1 MKKSLVLL
9 LLLFV
14 LSTISQAQSR
24 TPFEIIPQPQKLSL
38 KEGTFN
44 WTDTLEIVANQS
56 CFKEAQMFVDWLNA
70 ATGKLFRLEA
80 SETWRYSK
88 PFILFTSND
97 AIDTKKAQENVQ
109 PISPLYKEILQAT
122 PKESYTINVETR
134 GIVITAA
141 NPTGI
146 FYATQTLRQML
157 PASAEEKKT
166 TLALSNALRTN
177 YR

>member
-56 CFKEAQMFVDWLNA
+56 CFKEAQMFVDWLNS

-80 SETWRYSK
+80 S
-88 PFILFTSND
+88 
-97 AIDTKKAQENVQ
+97 
-109 PISPLYKEILQAT
+109 
-122 PKESYTINVETR
+122 
-134 GIVITAA
+134 
-141 NPTGI
+141 
-146 FYATQTLRQML
+146 
-157 PASAEEKKT
+157 
-166 TLALSNALRTN
+166 
-177 YR
+177 